1 MQRRCA
7 AINYYI
13 INEELARRAK
23 EMNSYFDYKAG
34 SATAEYR
41 QSVDKA
47 AQIAEAQK
55 RKVDLIHHERIDRLL
70 DTYARRLA
78 ENTNR
83 QNAIAA
89 RVPSTLIAGG
99 SNFPVRKKE
108 KQNQASDTAMA
119 EWRESQGILDKI
131 RGTGK
136 GGISAD
142 DPEAVQKLKA
152 KLEALERDQESM
164 KAVNAYYRKH
174 KTLEGCPGLDPVQIE
189 KLRASMTRDW
199 HPEPKPYPSFRLTN
213 NNAMIRQTKKRI
225 EELSAKKEVEFEGW
239 AFEGGVVKM
248 DVQANRL
255 QVFFDEKPDRDTCS
269 AMRHGGFRWAPS
281 VGAWQRQLTDNAI
294 YAAKHLDCLRPLSG
308 EQPAQEQAGPARE
321 VPQGDGGGWSF
332 YIIADLKTWADNAE
346 NRSPVEHF
354 PSFEAAKARFD
365 ELRSEPY
372 NNEAAEPSPDG
383 RPPARLTL
391 GIESGDGLSAA
402 DILQVCQG
410 RNCLVTDFTCMDRLR
425 ADPAVPEIRGR
436 VSREIGFELVQP
448 PSCPPIPFEEWD
460 NPYFPA
466 VTAGSIAARIY
477 DLGRQCI
484 PEDFADETSREGTV
498 AVFARMLQKGG
509 TGGAREIALAVSGI
523 AMDGDE
529 AVQTEANAIIQD
541 IAAYGLKEKAPEKE
555 RRKSS
560 KER

>member
-1 MQRRCA
+1 MEVDIIQ
-7 AINYYI
+7 YYA

-23 EMNSYFDYKAG
+23 GMISFSDYVPG
-34 SATAEYR
+34 SATASYR
-41 QSVDKA
+41 QAVDKA
-47 AQIAEAQK
+47 AEIAEQQK
-55 RKVDLIHHERIDRLL
+55 RVVDPIHHKKIDRLL

-78 ENTNR
+78 ENMN
-83 QNAIAA
+83 QDFAITA
-89 RVPSTLIAGG
+89 RVPSILIAGG
-99 SNFPVRKKE
+99 SNFPVRQKE
-108 KQNQASDTAMA
+108 KQNRAADANME
-119 EWRESQGILDKI
+119 EWRQIQGILDKI

-142 DPEAVQKLKA
+142 DPEAVRKLKS
-152 KLEALERDQESM
+152 KLAGLEQEQERM

-174 KTLEGCPGLDPVQIE
+174 KTLDGCPHLTPEEIE
-189 KLRASMTRDW
+189 KLKVSMARDW
-199 HPEPKPYPSFRLTN
+199 HPEPKPYPSFHLTN
-213 NNAMIRQTKKRI
+213 NNSMIRQTRKRI
-225 EELSAKKEVEFEGW
+225 EELSVKAETEYEGW
-239 AFEGGVVKM
+239 AFEGGEVKM

-402 DILQVCQG
+402 DILQVRQG

-425 ADPAVPEIRGR
+425 ADPAVREILGR

-448 PSCPPIPFEEWD
+448 PGCPPIPFEAWD

-529 AVQTEANAIIQD
+529 AVQAEANAIIQD

-560 KER
+560 QER

>member
-13 INEELARRAK
+13 INEEQARRAK
-23 EMNSYFDYKAG
+23 EMNSFYDYKEG

-41 QSVDKA
+41 RSVDA
-47 AQIAEAQK
+47 AARIAEEQK
-55 RKVDLIHHERIDRLL
+55 RKVDPIHHERIDRLL

-89 RVPSTLIAGG
+89 RVPSILIAGG

-108 KQNQASDTAMA
+108 KQNQASDAAMK
-119 EWRESQGILDKI
+119 EWQEIQGLLDKI

-136 GGISAD
+136 GGISSD
-142 DPEAVQKLKA
+142 DPEAVQKLKV
-152 KLEALERDQESM
+152 KLEGLEREQERM
-164 KAVNAYYRKH
+164 KAVNAYYCKH
-174 KTLEGCPGLDPVQIE
+174 KTLEGCPGLDPVQFE
-189 KLRASMTRDW
+189 KLKASMARDW

-225 EELSAKKEVEFEGW
+225 EELSQKAETEYEGW
-239 AFEGGVVKM
+239 TFDGGEVKM
-248 DVQANRL
+248 DRQANRL
-255 QVFFDEKPDRDTCS
+255 QVFFVEKPDRDTCS

-281 VGAWQRQLTDNAI
+281 VGAWQRQLTGNAI
-294 YAAKHLDCLRPLSG
+294 YAAKHLDCLRPVSV
-308 EQPAQEQAGPARE
+308 EQPAPDHVESVPELPQDAGS
-321 VPQGDGGGWSF
+321 GWGF
-332 YIIADLKTWADNAE
+332 YIIADLKTWADNAGE
-346 NRSPVEHF
+346 RSELEHF

-402 DILQVCQG
+402 DILYVRQG

-425 ADPAVPEIRGR
+425 ADPAVREILGR
-436 VSREIGFELVQP
+436 VSREIGFDLVQP
-448 PSCPPIPFEEWD
+448 PGCPPILFEEWD
-460 NPYFPA
+460 NPYFPT

-484 PEDFADETSREGTV
+484 PEDFADETSRAGRV

-523 AMDGDE
+523 AMDGNE
-529 AVQTEANAIIQD
+529 AVQAEANAIIQD
-541 IAAYGLKEKAPEKE
+541 IAAYGLKEEAPEKV

>member
-1 MQRRCA
+1 
-7 AINYYI
+7 
-13 INEELARRAK
+13 
-23 EMNSYFDYKAG
+23 MNSFFTYKAG

-55 RKVDLIHHERIDRLL
+55 RKVDPIHHERIDHLL
-70 DTYARRLA
+70 DHYARKLA
-78 ENTNR
+78 ENINK

-89 RVPSTLIAGG
+89 RVPPILVAGG

-108 KQNQASDTAMA
+108 KQNQAEKAA
-119 EWRESQGILDKI
+119 LEEWRQIQSILDKI

-142 DPEAVQKLKA
+142 DHDAVQKLKV
-152 KLEALERDQESM
+152 KLEGLEREQERM

-174 KTLEGCPGLDPVQIE
+174 KTLDGCPGLDPE
-189 KLRASMTRDW
+189 ATERLKASMARDYRKD
-199 HPEPKPYPSFRLTN
+199 PRPYPAFHLTN
-213 NNAMIRQTKKRI
+213 NNAMIRQTKRRI
-225 EELSAKKEVEFEGW
+225 EELIQRAETEYEGW
-239 AFEGGVVKM
+239 AFEGGEVKM
-248 DVQANRL
+248 DRQANRL
-255 QVFFDEKPDRDTCS
+255 QVFFHEKPDRDTCS

-294 YAAKHLDCLRPLSG
+294 YAAKHLDCLRPLPG
-308 EQPAQEQAGPARE
+308 EQPAQEQAGPVRE
-321 VPQGDGGGWSF
+321 VPQGDGSGWSF

-346 NRSPVEHF
+346 NRSPLEHF
-354 PSFEAAKARFD
+354 PSFEEAKTRFD

-402 DILQVCQG
+402 DLLQVRQG
-410 RNCLVTDFTCMDRLR
+410 RNYLVTDFTCMERLR
-425 ADPAVPEIRGR
+425 ANPAVREILSR
-436 VSREIGFELVQP
+436 VSREIGFDLVQP
-448 PSCPPIPFEEWD
+448 PGCPPIPFEEWD

-498 AVFARMLQKGG
+498 AVFARILQKGG

-529 AVQTEANAIIQD
+529 AVQAEANTIIQD

>member
-55 RKVDLIHHERIDRLL
+55 RKVDPIHHERIDRLL
-70 DTYARRLA
+70 DVYARKLA
-78 ENTNR
+78 ENINK

-89 RVPSTLIAGG
+89 RVPSILVAGG

-108 KQNQASDTAMA
+108 KQNRADDTAMA
-119 EWRESQGILDKI
+119 EWREIQGILDKI

-189 KLRASMTRDW
+189 KLKASMARDW

-225 EELSAKKEVEFEGW
+225 EELSQRAETEYEGW
-239 AFEGGVVKM
+239 TFDGGRVEM
-248 DVQANRL
+248 NRAANRL
-255 QVFFDEKPDRDTCS
+255 QIIFDEKPETVKKTLTIEDSTATPTATTLGDLVKASINNDSELSEMFKATNTAGEITIESKGSGTGSAYIVGLSSDDLQVDEADAYVKAPKDTGKILS
-269 AMRHGGFRWAPS
+269 MAETVDSDPAAPTYEKIKSGDQITVNGKTYEFVKDPGKTVADGVTKVLIDDDATHGAEDTWKNLQKALAKDGVESELYRADGSTTVTGLRFTDTAS
-281 VGAWQRQLTDNAI
+281 KTETVKSGGLT
-294 YAAKHLDCLRPLSG
+294 L
-308 EQPAQEQAGPARE
+308 Q
-321 VPQGDGGGWSF
+321 
-332 YIIADLKTWADNAE
+332 IADTAD
-346 NRSPVEHF
+346 
-354 PSFEAAKARFD
+354 SF
-365 ELRSEPY
+365 
-372 NNEAAEPSPDG
+372 
-383 RPPARLTL
+383 
-391 GIESGDGLSAA
+391 
-402 DILQVCQG
+402 
-410 RNCLVTDFTCMDRLR
+410 M
-425 ADPAVPEIRGR
+425 
-436 VSREIGFELVQP
+436 
-448 PSCPPIPFEEWD
+448 
-460 NPYFPA
+460 
-466 VTAGSIAARIY
+466 
-477 DLGRQCI
+477 
-484 PEDFADETSREGTV
+484 
-498 AVFARMLQKGG
+498 
-509 TGGAREIALAVSGI
+509 
-523 AMDGDE
+523 
-529 AVQTEANAIIQD
+529 
-541 IAAYGLKEKAPEKE
+541 
-555 RRKSS
+555 
-560 KER
+560 

>member
-23 EMNSYFDYKAG
+23 EMNSFYDYKEG

-41 QSVDKA
+41 RSVDA
-47 AQIAEAQK
+47 AARIAEEQK
-55 RKVDLIHHERIDRLL
+55 RKVDPIHHERIDRLL

-119 EWRESQGILDKI
+119 EWREIQGILDKI

-136 GGISAD
+136 GGISSD
-142 DPEAVQKLKA
+142 DPEAVQKLKV
-152 KLEALERDQESM
+152 KLEGLEREQERM

-174 KTLEGCPGLDPVQIE
+174 KTLEGCPGLDPVQFE
-189 KLRASMTRDW
+189 KLKASMDRDW
-199 HPEPKPYPSFRLTN
+199 RKDPKPYPGFYLTN

-225 EELSAKKEVEFEGW
+225 EELSQKAETEYEGW
-239 AFEGGVVKM
+239 TFDGGRVEM
-248 DVQANRL
+248 NRAANRL
-255 QVFFDEKPDRDTCS
+255 QIIFDEKPDADTRT
-269 AMRHGGFRWAPS
+269 ALKNEGFRWSPKE
-281 VGAWQRQLTDNAI
+281 GAWQRQLTDNAI

-308 EQPAQEQAGPARE
+308 EQPTREQAGPARE
-321 VPQGDGGGWSF
+321 VPQGDGSGWRF

-346 NRSPVEHF
+346 NRSPLEHF
-354 PSFEAAKARFD
+354 PSFEAAKTRFD

-402 DILQVCQG
+402 DLLQVRQG
-410 RNCLVTDFTCMDRLR
+410 RNYLVTDFTQMDRLR
-425 ADPAVPEIRGR
+425 EDPVVSEILGW
-436 VSREIGFELVQP
+436 VSKEIGFDLVQP
-448 PSCPPIPFEEWD
+448 PGCAPVSFEEWD

-509 TGGAREIALAVSGI
+509 TGGAREIALAVSGV
-523 AMDGDE
+523 AMDGNE
-529 AVQTEANAIIQD
+529 AVQAEANAIIQD
-541 IAAYGLKEKAPEKE
+541 IAAYGLKEEAPEKV